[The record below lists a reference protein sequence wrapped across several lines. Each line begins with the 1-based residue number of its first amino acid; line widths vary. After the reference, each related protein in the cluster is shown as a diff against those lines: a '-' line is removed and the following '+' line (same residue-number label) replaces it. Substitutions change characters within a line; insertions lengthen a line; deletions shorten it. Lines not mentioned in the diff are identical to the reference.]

1 LRHVPCTR
9 IAIPVRD
16 GIELAA
22 DLYTPAAAEP
32 WATLLEALPYRK
44 DDLTASYAGEYVRL
58 ADEGAFAVCRV
69 DLRGTGSSPGV
80 ATDEYPPSELA
91 DLADVIAWIAGQ
103 SWSNGRVGMFGTSY
117 SGFNS
122 LQVACARPPALAAVC
137 AIYATDD
144 RYTDDVHYMGG
155 ALRAVDLVDYV
166 HYMTPM
172 NVLPPVPAVFGD
184 GWRDEWRRRIDTTE
198 PWVLRW
204 LREQHDGPYWRHGSL
219 RPDYTRITC
228 PTLLVGGW
236 ADGYRNNSFRT
247 FEALHC
253 PKALLMGPWSHM
265 STARS
270 LPGPHLDLVP
280 EMIRWFGHW
289 LRDDDTGVDRDPPVR
304 VFVRHAARPA
314 PDLAVH
320 DGVWR
325 AEPGWPL
332 ARSRR
337 EMWRVAT
344 QLSGPDDRWDRLR
357 VRPDT
362 GSAAWISCA
371 GQLPWGQPGDQR
383 ADDAWSLTYDWPVD
397 APLELLGH
405 ARVQLTV
412 RSSAPVAFLSAK
424 LCDVFPDGTS
434 ALIARGFLNLCHR
447 EGSTEPAPLPVGER
461 VAVGVELEATSW
473 VVPAG
478 HVLRLAVAGTDWPNT
493 WPPPTAVDLDI
504 DRDAI
509 ELTLP
514 VVAADAPLRDPPRF
528 APPRVAA
535 ARDGEENGGEPG
547 RPTVWRIE
555 HDVLE
560 RRTRAVVDHG
570 STYDAAYGAKVTESY
585 AGEAGVCIDDPGEAW
600 AMATTR
606 FDVSWPELAASTE
619 ARMTVRSSAD
629 ALDVTIELAVHAD
642 GAPFASR
649 RWQERI
655 PRRLM

>member
-1 LRHVPCTR
+1 LRNVPSSR
-9 IAIPVRD
+9 VAIPVRD

-22 DLYTPAAAEP
+22 DLYTPAAPRP
-32 WATLLEALPYRK
+32 WATLVEALPYRK
-44 DDLTASYAGEYVRL
+44 DDLTSSYAHEYARL
-58 ADEGAFAVCRV
+58 AGEGGFAVCRV

-91 DLADVIAWIAGQ
+91 DLADVIGWIVAQ
-103 SWSNGRVGMFGTSY
+103 RWSNGRVGMFGTSY

-122 LQVACARPPALAAVC
+122 LQVACERPPALAAIC

-155 ALRAVDLVDYV
+155 VLRAVDLVDYV

-172 NVLPPVPAVFGD
+172 NALPPVPAVFGE
-184 GWRDEWRRRIDTTE
+184 GWRDEWQRRVAASE

-219 RPDYTRITC
+219 RPDYARITC

-247 FEALHC
+247 FAALRC
-253 PKALLMGPWSHM
+253 PKALLIGPWSHM
-265 STARS
+265 SAARS

-289 LRDDDTGVDRDPPVR
+289 LRDDANGVDRDPPVR

-314 PDLAVH
+314 PDLAIH

-325 AEPGWPL
+325 VEPGWPL
-332 ARSRR
+332 ERSRR
-337 EMWRVAT
+337 EVRRVADVGAA
-344 QLSGPDDRWDRLR
+344 SGRWARLH

-362 GSAAWISCA
+362 GTAAWISCA

-383 ADDAWSLTYDWPVD
+383 ADDVWSLTYDWPVD

-405 ARVQLTV
+405 AHVELAV
-412 RSSAPVAFLSAK
+412 RANAPVAFLSAK

-434 ALIARGFLNLCHR
+434 ALITRGFLNLCHR
-447 EGSTEPAPLPVGER
+447 HGSTAPTPLPVGEP
-461 VAVGVELEATSW
+461 VAVAVELEATSW

-478 HVLRLAVAGTDWPNT
+478 HILRLAIAGTDWPNT
-493 WPPPTAVDLDI
+493 WPPPAAVNLEI
-504 DRDAI
+504 DRRSV
-509 ELTLP
+509 ELALP
-514 VVAADAPLRDPPRF
+514 VVTTDAPLPDPPRF
-528 APPRVAA
+528 APPPVDPAA
-535 ARDGEENGGEPG
+535 DGAEIGAGPT

-555 HDVLE
+555 HDVLA
-560 RRTRAVVDHG
+560 RRTCAVVDHG
-570 STYDAAYGAKVTESY
+570 STYDAPHGARVTEWYS
-585 AGEAGVCIDDPGEAW
+585 GEVGVYIDDPGEAW
-600 AMATTR
+600 ATATTR
-606 FDVSWPELAASTE
+606 FEVSWPELAASTE
-619 ARMTVRSSAD
+619 ARMTVRSTVD
-629 ALDVTIELAVHAD
+629 ALDVAIELDVYAD
-642 GAPFASR
+642 GESFASR
-649 RWQERI
+649 RWREQI